1 MSTVRIPTS
10 DTSDLEKINI
20 RVFNSLFK
28 VLLGAA
34 SIDSTFFVSQTNIQ
48 YFNDF
53 VNYMIQHFEEN
64 IDKNLKKIIASLLKD
79 LFIDLSGIHDLTPF
93 GKKST

>member
-10 DTSDLEKINI
+10 DTSDLDKMNI
-20 RVFNSLFK
+20 RIFNTMFK
-28 VLLGAA
+28 VFQGAA

-53 VNYMIQHFEEN
+53 INYMIQHFEEN
-64 IDKNLKKIIASLLKD
+64 IDKNLRRVITFIMKD
-79 LFIDLSGIHDLTPF
+79 LFIDLSGLQDLT
-93 GKKST
+93 